1 MKSTQLS
8 LVPVSLYDFQSFPDR
23 RRMREAWKQE
33 TSVRPQFFSSEW
45 AVKYI
50 HVGRTTIQIS
60 PPLGEQGQSKALSR
74 ANKDNETPTPCPAPP
89 PHRHPPRWH
98 DIDKCITNKH
108 VVYGV
113 MESRRIRGTELYRQ
127 LKTLSC
133 TLQLESNFS
142 LNQAWPQWP
151 R

>member
-1 MKSTQLS
+1 MISRAFQTVGACVKRGSKKHLFGLSFFRPSGQSNISTS
-8 LVPVSLYDFQSFPDR
+8 
-23 RRMREAWKQE
+23 
-33 TSVRPQFFSSEW
+33 
-45 AVKYI
+45 
-50 HVGRTTIQIS
+50 
-60 PPLGEQGQSKALSR
+60 GEQRFKYPLPWENKVSQRHYPGPIKTMKPPPHAL
-74 ANKDNETPTPCPAPP
+74 PPPCPAPP